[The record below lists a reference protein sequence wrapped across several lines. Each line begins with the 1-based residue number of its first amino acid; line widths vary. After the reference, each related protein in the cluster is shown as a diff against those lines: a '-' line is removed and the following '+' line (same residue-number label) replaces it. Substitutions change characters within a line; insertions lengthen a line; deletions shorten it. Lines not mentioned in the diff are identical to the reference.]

1 MSKVQH
7 GRVLRGRN
15 SLRGGFWKTGRVFIG
30 SACISIITA
39 VTGPALAQQFAIEE
53 IVVTARRIAENLQDV
68 PLQVTAFSSDMLRQ
82 AVTQDMRDLNFLAPG
97 MNYQGQLGR
106 EGTGRLFFRGLHSG
120 TSTSASS
127 TKGSAFLDG
136 SYYFTNGQDIP
147 FDYFE
152 RIEVMPGPQAA
163 LFGRATFGGAI
174 NFITKDPT
182 DEFSARVAADI
193 GTTGTQNLSAYFA
206 GPILNN
212 DRILASLMVSHQN
225 WGGPDSYRTPPD
237 ILHPKGVRQQST
249 QSNFAALKLVF
260 EATED
265 LRIEAHL
272 MTNYDVDG
280 PYEFFR
286 SRVARRN
293 GQFTL
298 PNGTFITYPVGTIKI
313 KEEYGGPVGSTR
325 ESWESYFM
333 GDPTRRTRSMRP
345 NIHVEY
351 EAGDHLIQAIY
362 FHEHESWKQG
372 VQDFDFSV
380 LPFNHALDQKNTRNG
395 NSLEFIVFSPQEQR
409 FRYKF
414 GAYYLKNRFTRTRV
428 FISRFSCRTE
438 PQGPADV
445 GANFLGCD
453 LQDPA
458 GYFNPPTVANGLNG
472 FTPNVPGGNEGTIFG
487 YSGTV
492 RTSGFTSPTDDLNGV
507 QNKSVFFGTSFDFTD
522 RVTLDVEARYQE
534 DRITFI
540 NNIRGQFFQDSF
552 KALLPRINLQYKFN
566 DGESMLYALFALGNN
581 PGGFNTSNFIGNA
594 GTGTTEAD
602 HRNVPEEKLFNY
614 EIGMKARWF
623 DGQLITN
630 LTAYHMNWD
639 DMTNSIAFPN
649 PATGSSFN
657 LRLSQGASRVR
668 GLAVEV
674 TAVPTE
680 KLSIRATTSFN
691 DSVYTTWCS
700 RNLWLLVGIS
710 SPNRL
715 NCIEVEGNKLENV
728 PPWTAS
734 LNVDYVEPL
743 SGPWSFR
750 FNVTGQYSDGMYASD
765 MNFMEM
771 ENAYIINGNA
781 GFETD
786 DFSIQ
791 AYCANCTQEVAPY
804 RIVRLSD
811 NRAGPTGL
819 RNNSFTGSTR
829 RPRVIGVRSVW
840 NF

>member
-1 MSKVQH
+1 MSKIHH
-7 GRVLRGRN
+7 GQVLRGRN
-15 SLRGGFWKTGRVFIG
+15 SLRGRWWKTGRVFIS
-30 SACISIITA
+30 SACISLITA
-39 VTGPALAQQFAIEE
+39 TTGPALGQQIAIEE

-68 PLQVTAFSSDMLRQ
+68 PLQVTAFSTEMLRQ

-120 TSTSASS
+120 TSTAASS

-182 DEFSARVAADI
+182 DEFSARIAANI
-193 GTTGTQNLSAYFA
+193 GSTGTQNLSAYIA
-206 GPILNN
+206 GPILGN
-212 DRILASLMVSHQN
+212 DRILASLMVAHHN
-225 WGGPDSYRTPPD
+225 WGGPEMYRTPPD
-237 ILHPKGVRQQST
+237 IRNPRGIAMQAT
-249 QSNFAALKLVF
+249 QTNFAALKLVF
-260 EATED
+260 EATEN

-272 MTNYDVDG
+272 MTNYDADG
-280 PYEFFR
+280 PFGFFR

-313 KEEYGGPVGSTR
+313 KEEYGGPVGGLSLN
-325 ESWESYFM
+325 WETYTEA
-333 GDPTRRTRSMRP
+333 DPTRRTRSMRP
-345 NIHVEY
+345 NIHIEY

-372 VQDFDFSV
+372 VRDFDFSV
-380 LPFNHALDQKNTRNG
+380 LPFNHALNNKQTRNG
-395 NSLEFIVFSPQEQR
+395 NSAEIIVFSPQEQR

-414 GAYYLKNRFTRTRV
+414 GAYYLKNSNTRTRS

-458 GYFNPPTVANGLNG
+458 GYFQPI
-472 FTPNVPGGNEGTIFG
+472 FTPFVAGGNVGTLFG
-487 YSGTV
+487 YSGTF
-492 RTSGFTSPTDDLNGV
+492 RTSSFLSFTDDNNGV
-507 QNKSVFFGTSFDFTD
+507 ENKSAFFGTSFDFTD
-522 RVTLDVEARYQE
+522 RVTLDVEARYQR
-534 DRITFI
+534 DTITFI
-540 NNIRGQFFQDSF
+540 NNLAGSFFQDTF

-566 DGESMLYALFALGNN
+566 EGESMFYVLFALGNN
-581 PGGFNTSNFIGNA
+581 PGGFNTSNFIGDP
-594 GTGTTEAD
+594 GTGTTEAE
-602 HRNVPEEKLFNY
+602 HRLVPEEKLFNY

-623 DGQLITN
+623 DGSLITN

-639 DMTNSIAFPN
+639 DMTNSVAFPN

-657 LRLSQGASRVR
+657 LRLSLGASRVR
-668 GLAVEV
+668 GLAAEI
-674 TAVPTE
+674 TAAPTE
-680 KLSIRATTSFN
+680 KLSIRATASFN

-715 NCIEVEGNKLENV
+715 NCIEVKGNKLENV

-743 SGPWSFR
+743 TGPWSFR
-750 FNVTGQYSDGMYASD
+750 INVTGQYSDGMFASD
-765 MNFMEM
+765 MNFMQM
-771 ENAYIINGNA
+771 ENSYLINGNA

-786 DFSIQ
+786 NFSIQ

-819 RNNSFTGSTR
+819 RNNSFTGSPR
-829 RPRVIGVRSVW
+829 RPRVIGVRTVW
-840 NF
+840 TF